1 MLYMDNAATTKIL
14 PEVYKEMLPY
24 LEEYFGNPNS
34 KYYFQAEKTKEAVS
48 LARENVSK
56 LINCNPEE
64 IIFTSGSTESNN
76 MILKGLVRPL
86 RKKGNHI
93 IISSIEHSSIMNTVK
108 YLEEY
113 EDIEVTYL
121 PVNKKGLIDIRDL
134 KKSIKSSTILIS
146 VMWGNNELGSINDI
160 KKISEIA
167 HENNIY
173 FHTDATQVIG
183 KIKINLEDIN
193 CVDFLSCSAHK
204 FYGPKGIGILY
215 LRKDINGFYPP
226 IIPLLHG
233 GEQEFG
239 LRGGTLPVH
248 QIVGI
253 GKASEIAIRDLE
265 KNINILK
272 INEKKLVG
280 RLQTVFGDKI
290 VFNNLY
296 EERIPGVV
304 SVRFVGYNNQMFLKN
319 AATIISAS
327 SGSACSNAKPSYVL
341 KSCGFSDKEI
351 RETIR
356 FSLSA
361 YDDYKDFIEIE

>member
-34 KYYFQAEKTKEAVS
+34 KYYFQAEKAMESVIN
-48 LARENVSK
+48 ARNNVSK
-56 LINCNPEE
+56 LIHCSPEE

-76 MILKGLVRPL
+76 MVLKGLIKSL
-86 RKKGNHI
+86 KGKGNHI
-93 IISSIEHSSIMNTVK
+93 IISSIEHSSIINTAK

-113 EDIEVTYL
+113 EDIEITYL
-121 PVNKKGLIDIRDL
+121 QVNKVGLINIEDL
-134 KKSIKSSTILIS
+134 IKSIRPSTILIS
-146 VMWGNNELGSINDI
+146 IMWGNNELGSINDI

-167 HENNIY
+167 HDKNIY

-183 KIKINLEDIN
+183 KININLEDSN
-193 CVDFLSCSAHK
+193 CIDFLSCSAHK
-204 FYGPKGIGILY
+204 FYGPKGIGILF

-226 IIPLLHG
+226 LVPLLHG

-248 QIVGI
+248 QIVGM
-253 GKASEIAIRDLE
+253 GKASEIAVRDLE
-265 KNINILK
+265 KNVEVLK
-272 INEKKLVG
+272 VNEKKLIK
-280 RLQTVFGDKI
+280 RLQSVFGEKI

-296 EERIPGVV
+296 KDRIPGVI
-304 SVRFVGYNNQMFLKN
+304 SVRFVGYNNQLFLKN
-319 AATIISAS
+319 AASIISAS

-361 YDDYKDFIEIE
+361 YDDYNDFNEIE